1 MMNLFESFLT
11 GVNFVFYDIRL
22 HDSQAEENRV
32 QTAGSNRVDESS
44 REALQREENV
54 GRTQR
59 GTLIIEWI
67 NWSSA

>member
-1 MMNLFESFLT
+1 MTS
-11 GVNFVFYDIRL
+11 RL